1 MPLPLVPIAIA
12 AGVLSVGATVHSTL
26 KRRKWQKL
34 HNEALSHA
42 QQTGTETQGGLNK
55 LNQDLEDLGRLC
67 VDELETLKMAAE
79 FLENAKVR
87 HRDLSPELAEIPPLK
102 LENWKVIHG
111 EAIKS
116 FGMGAAG
123 ATGTF
128 GAGAAT
134 VAGLYTAAGIFG
146 TASTETVI
154 SGLSGAA
161 AHSARMAWLGGGAL
175 SAGGAGMAGGA
186 ATLLIAANVV
196 MTPIALAAAFLSE
209 RQASKVQK
217 QVEGKLKEF
226 AEFETKMRLKQTLAK
241 SANRR
246 ASEKRAAILKL
257 GETLQRSLSGADPR
271 DQEGA
276 YGIYLQAKALSECLD
291 SEVLSSKQLDEL
303 NS

>member
-1 MPLPLVPIAIA
+1 M
-12 AGVLSVGATVHSTL
+12 
-26 KRRKWQKL
+26 
-34 HNEALSHA
+34 
-42 QQTGTETQGGLNK
+42 
-55 LNQDLEDLGRLC
+55 
-67 VDELETLKMAAE
+67 
-79 FLENAKVR
+79 
-87 HRDLSPELAEIPPLK
+87 SPELAEIPPLK

-146 TASTETVI
+146 TASTGTVI

-175 SAGGAGMAGGA
+175 SAGGAGNGRRRRNPLDSRERGND
-186 ATLLIAANVV
+186 ANRSRSS
-196 MTPIALAAAFLSE
+196 IFE
-209 RQASKVQK
+209 RASGQQSGRSKL
-217 QVEGKLKEF
+217 EGKLKEF
-226 AEFETKMRLKQTLAK
+226 AEFETKMRRKQTLAK

-291 SEVLSSKQLDEL
+291 SEVLSSKQLGEL